1 MQRMKLATPKMPDR
15 LQGVLFFGNGHAL
28 SSHLENVNCGAV
40 IIDFAHVT
48 SIDSSGFGQLEA
60 VAKMLHKQKVRLIL
74 GINRGIHGR
83 ADLAEKHLE
92 DFGGFGPL
100 DGGDVISHWE

>member
-1 MQRMKLATPKMPDR
+1 MPDR

-60 VAKMLHKQKVRLIL
+60 VAKMLHKQKVRLIF
-74 GINRGIHGR
+74 GINRGFTEGMIWPKNT
-83 ADLAEKHLE
+83 LKILE
-92 DFGGFGPL
+92 DL
-100 DGGDVISHWE
+100 DP

>member
-1 MQRMKLATPKMPDR
+1 MPGR

-60 VAKMLHKQKVRLIL
+60 VAKMLHKKKVRLIF
-74 GINRGIHGR
+74 GIKKGDLLKGMIWPHFTLKIWRMRG
-83 ADLAEKHLE
+83 
-92 DFGGFGPL
+92 P
-100 DGGDVISHWE
+100 